1 MANFF
6 ARQPVPLT
14 PNPEPAGYDVLRY
27 MLMQRAMGQ
36 MMNPYGL
43 SPQGMSSFGGFNQGS
58 RPFNPYGQGFGPGG
72 PVPSA
77 GGPTGGGMGAGIL
90 PPIVGGAMNPDP
102 DMFQFLKQLFA
113 GQMGGAQGGGNVSP
127 ISAPRPAMVGPRQ
140 GYSSPPQQMR
150 TGVVPPPVQQ
160 TRPNAPRAL
169 NPIDQQMGGYD
180 GRTVGYGGIPTGGM
194 GFHGGPAQGHFPIRQ
209 PANVMSM
216 MRALGQI
223 PRPHMMNPMP
233 MAPQQAHPMGAMR
246 MPMGRRYR

>member
-6 ARQPVPLT
+6 QRQPIPLT
-14 PNPEPAGYDVLRY
+14 PNPEPPGFDVLRY

-77 GGPTGGGMGAGIL
+77 GGPTGGGMG
-90 PPIVGGAMNPDP
+90 GGMNPGI
-102 DMFQFLKQLFA
+102 MQLLQQLFA
-113 GQMGGAQGGGNVSP
+113 GQMGGAGGNVSP
-127 ISAPRPAMVGPRQ
+127 ISAPRPAMIGPRQ
-140 GYSSPPQQMR
+140 GYPSPPQQMR
-150 TGVVPPPVQQ
+150 TGVVSPPVQQ
-160 TRPNAPRAL
+160 TQPNAPRAL
-169 NPIDQQMGGYD
+169 NPVDQQMGGYD
-180 GRTVGYGGIPTGGM
+180 GTTVGYGG
-194 GFHGGPAQGHFPIRQ
+194 FPIRQ

-246 MPMGRRYR
+246 MPTGGGRHRGY